1 MANTKSAEKRN
12 RQNVVARDRNR
23 AHRSRLRTAI
33 KRLRSVVAS
42 GDGTQAAE
50 LLPTTLSIIDG
61 IAQKKVIH
69 ANTASR
75 YKSRLAAHVAA
86 IGSGKAVAAAPK
98 AKAKAKA
105 APAKAKAGKAAAKK
119 SAR

>member
-12 RQNVVARDRNR
+12 RQNIQQRDRNR

-33 KRLRSVVAS
+33 KSLRSAVAS
-42 GDGTQAAE
+42 GDAARATE
-50 LLPTTLSIIDG
+50 LLPKTLGIIDK

-75 YKSRLAAHVAA
+75 YKSRLSKRVAA
-86 IGSGKAVAAAPK
+86 LSK
-98 AKAKAKA
+98 
-105 APAKAKAGKAAAKK
+105 
-119 SAR
+119 